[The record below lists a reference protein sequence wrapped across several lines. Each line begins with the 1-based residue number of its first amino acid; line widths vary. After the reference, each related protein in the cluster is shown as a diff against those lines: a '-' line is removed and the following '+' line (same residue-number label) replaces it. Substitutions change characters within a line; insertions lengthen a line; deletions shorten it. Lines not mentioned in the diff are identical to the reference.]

1 VIVDEALLEHL
12 EELGCSALCSAV
24 LEVED
29 WRGVRLAENQAAA
42 SDGLGLLRTF
52 FNAIFLVSLELF
64 GVFVLVGY
72 ALDALVV
79 VVLPA

>member
-1 VIVDEALLEHL
+1 M
-12 EELGCSALCSAV
+12 G
-24 LEVED
+24 
-29 WRGVRLAENQAAA
+29 G
-42 SDGLGLLRTF
+42 GLLHTF
-52 FNAIFLVSLELF
+52 FNAVLLVSLELL